1 MGREARCPCRWA
13 GGEGEVKV
21 LLETD
26 VLVLRGA
33 LRRNLSRS
41 DISRARVVGDTLRLT
56 AGAEELSLA
65 LGAKAASR
73 WLEALKVAPPS
84 LAKKLGIG
92 SGTRVHLVGT
102 LDAPELEEAVRGAAR
117 TSASEADLVLARVK
131 DETSAR
137 RAVDVHQA
145 APAGAALWVV
155 FAKGKTSPFGE
166 AAVRAVLRGRGL
178 MDTKVASVSATL
190 TAARYLRTTRRDRA
204 AQR

>member
-13 GGEGEVKV
+13 GGEGEVKA

-33 LRRNLSRS
+33 LRRNIPRS
-41 DISRARVVGDTLRLT
+41 DISRARVVGDALRLT
-56 AGAEELSLA
+56 AGGEELTLA
-65 LGAKAASR
+65 LGAKAASS
-73 WLEALKVAPPS
+73 WLEALKAGPPS

-92 SGTRVHLVGT
+92 SGTRVHLVAP
-102 LDAPELEEAVRGAAR
+102 LDAPELKEAVREAVR

-137 RAVDVHQA
+137 RAADVHRA
-145 APAGAALWVV
+145 APAAAALWVV

-190 TAARYLRTTRRDRA
+190 TAARYLRAMRRARA
-204 AQR
+204 PQR